1 MELPLEIVVAIA
13 AVVLA
18 AAVTTVRG
26 RGKGSSEQ
34 CHWRSLRDLQLEG
47 SFGML
52 ATLAC
57 IVLVTGTAGLASPMP
72 DLSQRVCWVT
82 GASSGIG
89 RATAVALASGG
100 ARVILSA
107 RREDVLKE
115 AAAECVAASPTRDAS
130 RIRVFPL
137 DLSAPPTT
145 LATRADEALK
155 AFDAPVDLLVN
166 KCVARRRGVSPRP
179 LMLPPRYS
187 GGISTRARAEDT
199 DLEVTETLMRV
210 NFLSAVALTKA
221 CLPAMLDRRRG
232 DIVVVSSVQGRLA
245 IPMRAAY
252 AASKHA
258 CHGYFE
264 SLRAEVADR
273 DLNVFIVC
281 PGYVR
286 TALSLNALT
295 GGGERYGQMDATTAA
310 GLDPSVVAREIIDG
324 VLARKHESVL
334 ADLKS
339 RIAILLR
346 ALLPNVLCGVMAKR
360 YLKERDKAAAMPPAS
375 RS

>member
-1 MELPLEIVVAIA
+1 M
-13 AVVLA
+13 
-18 AAVTTVRG
+18 
-26 RGKGSSEQ
+26 
-34 CHWRSLRDLQLEG
+34 
-47 SFGML
+47 
-52 ATLAC
+52 
-57 IVLVTGTAGLASPMP
+57 
-72 DLSQRVCWVT
+72 
-82 GASSGIG
+82 
-89 RATAVALASGG
+89 
-100 ARVILSA
+100 ILSA

-115 AAAECVAASPTRDAS
+115 AAAECVDASPTRDAS
-130 RIRVFPL
+130 RIKVFPL

-145 LATRADEALK
+145 LATRAEEASK
-155 AFDAPVDLLVN
+155 AFGDAAPVDLLVN
-166 KCVARRRGVSPRP
+166 N
-179 LMLPPRYS
+179 

-199 DLEVTETLMRV
+199 DLEVTEQLMRV

-286 TALSLNALT
+286 TSLSLNALT
-295 GGGERYGQMDATTAA
+295 GRGERYGQMDATTAA
-310 GLDPSVVAREIIDG
+310 GLDPSVVAREIVDG
-324 VLARKHESVL
+324 VLARKHESTL

-346 ALLPNVLCGVMAKR
+346 AVLPNLLCTIMAKR
-360 YLKERDKAAAMPPAS
+360 YVNEQGKAEALPPS